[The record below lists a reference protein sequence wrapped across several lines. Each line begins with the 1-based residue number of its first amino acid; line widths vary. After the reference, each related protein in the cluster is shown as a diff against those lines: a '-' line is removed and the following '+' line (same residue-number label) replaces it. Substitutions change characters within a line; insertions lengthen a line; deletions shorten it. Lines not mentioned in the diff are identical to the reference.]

1 MSNREWASD
10 IRKTIPY
17 QKQNQ
22 FIMIS
27 YTHFFNTY
35 GNQIIATLV
44 TLVVFAVFRL
54 TINSIVAKFAKKSN
68 FSEARSNLVKRYIDY
83 LIWLLALIILISI
96 WGIKRE
102 QLLLFLSS
110 VLTVIGVAFF
120 AQWSILSNITA
131 GIIVFFSFPF
141 RIGDRIKIMDKDY
154 PIEAE
159 ITDIKSFYTLLK
171 TTEGEEILLP
181 NNLLLQKG
189 IVIIGK
195 G

>member
-22 FIMIS
+22 FIMMS